1 MSEYAIGY
9 DARDEMMRQTALYLE
24 MIEKYLNTG
33 SENAYYRSTADSA
46 LERAARLA
54 QIEQAGH
61 LERIAYCLEKMLQE
75 R

>member
-1 MSEYAIGY
+1 MSEYHTRQ
-9 DARDEMMRQTALYLE
+9 DAHDEMVRQTAKYLE
-24 MIEKYLNTG
+24 MMQKYEDTG